1 MIPVLRVMFLRW
13 VITVFMEMLRR
24 SAISLLRYPRATSA
38 RTSFS
43 RSLSTSPSLSPEAS
57 AAAYASQAPSPS
69 PLITEEGSPSPT
81 GSEEAGGAAEADAI
95 PGFME
100 GSIVDPED
108 VPELMAQLADHDDYK
123 DMTVQSVTYKLYEGR
138 QAYYV
143 VLQGEG
149 EATHPIYVFADG
161 SVTDDVDGSTED

>member
-1 MIPVLRVMFLRW
+1 MDKFFKTIC
-13 VITVFMEMLRR
+13 
-24 SAISLLRYPRATSA
+24 LLLALALPLALTACGMAEDKPKATA
-38 RTSFS
+38 
-43 RSLSTSPSLSPEAS
+43 SPSLSPEAS

-108 VPELMAQLADHDDYK
+108 VPELMSQLADHDDYK
-123 DMTVQSVTYKLYEGR
+123 DMTVQSVTYKLYEGQ

-149 EATHPIYVFADG
+149 EATHPVYVFADG
-161 SVTDDVDGSTED
+161 SIIDGVE

>member
-1 MIPVLRVMFLRW
+1 MDKFFKTIC
-13 VITVFMEMLRR
+13 
-24 SAISLLRYPRATSA
+24 LLLALALPLALTACGMAEDKPKATA
-38 RTSFS
+38 
-43 RSLSTSPSLSPEAS
+43 SPSLSPEAS
-57 AAAYASQAPSPS
+57 AAAHASQAPSPS

-108 VPELMAQLADHDDYK
+108 VPELMSQLADHDDYK

-149 EATHPIYVFADG
+149 EATHPVYVFADG
-161 SVTDDVDGSTED
+161 SIIDGVE